1 MENQNVNLLK
11 DGEEICVNAT
21 KAKKMMDEDGWKLKP
36 RKGDK
41 SSKTVKAGTGQ
52 TGKVEAE

>member
-52 TGKVEAE
+52 TGKVEA